1 MMSVA
6 ASLAPEVPSTSYG
19 GLDESL
25 DEEITQV
32 RAEIEKLTKRRKLLT
47 SSLLSSTQVQE
58 RLSALPPQDPS
69 YGSASA
75 SASHSSALESAF
87 QQSTLN
93 IHRLGFGVTA
103 FPFHD
108 PSPEVQP
115 KNPLL
120 GIRIDICNRKGQ
132 FDAPYY
138 LFCIRAGGE
147 GEGLGPVNQELR
159 IHRHTIPALVPLPE
173 YEKHYLPLSDEGY
186 GGSEDSALSVDGT
199 HQKKQD
205 LHALVSRVRHDLVAW
220 RLRQDAIDWMK
231 EKLQIPVVPEAP
243 SREEIHPDQEEPADE
258 GAGDN
263 GSLPDIDAPAG
274 KLGIREFEAM
284 GVDARQ
290 VRILWSDD
298 RVGRI
303 KISDQG
309 KIEKAAVVGL
319 EGRIA
324 NMERI
329 LTEGDA
335 TVFDLFERLQQVDLS
350 TKQGGT
356 KKGKRR

>member
-1 MMSVA
+1 MMFVA
-6 ASLAPEVPSTSYG
+6 ASPAPEVPSTSHG

-25 DEEITQV
+25 DEEIAQV

-58 RLSALPPQDPS
+58 RLFALLPQDPPD
-69 YGSASA
+69 GSG
-75 SASHSSALESAF
+75 SASHSSPLESAF

-138 LFCIRAGGE
+138 LFYIRAGGE
-147 GEGLGPVNQELR
+147 GEGPVNQELR

-186 GGSEDSALSVDGT
+186 GGSEDSALSADGS

-231 EKLQIPVVPEAP
+231 EKLQIPVAP
-243 SREEIHPDQEEPADE
+243 QAQPREENHQDQEEPVDE
-258 GAGDN
+258 GAGDK

-356 KKGKRR
+356 KKGTRR

>member
-1 MMSVA
+1 MMAWARHSTKRSPKYEPKVGFLPPQKCCFNPLT
-6 ASLAPEVPSTSYG
+6 SLLTVE
-19 GLDESL
+19 
-25 DEEITQV
+25 
-32 RAEIEKLTKRRKLLT
+32 RLTKRRKVLT

-58 RLSALPPQDPS
+58 RLSNSPFQDAS
-69 YGSASA
+69 EGS
-75 SASHSSALESAF
+75 HFRPLESAF

-132 FDAPYY
+132 FDSPYY
-138 LFCIRAGGE
+138 LFCIRAGDGE
-147 GEGLGPVNQELR
+147 GPVNQELR
-159 IHRHTIPALVPLPE
+159 IHRHTIPALVPLQE
-173 YEKHYLPLSDEGY
+173 YEKQYLPLSDEGY
-186 GGSEDSALSVDGT
+186 GGSEDSALSVDGS
-199 HQKKQD
+199 QKKQD

-231 EKLQIPVVPEAP
+231 EKLQIPVEQDQ
-243 SREEIHPDQEEPADE
+243 SREDHEDQDPADE
-258 GAGDN
+258 GDGD
-263 GSLPDIDAPAG
+263 GTIPDIDAPAG

-319 EGRIA
+319 EGRIV

-329 LTEGDA
+329 LSEGDA
-335 TVFDLFERLQQVDLS
+335 TVFDLFDRLQQVDLNTS
-350 TKQGGT
+350 KMERRIAR
-356 KKGKRR
+356 KGD